1 MNFDRLE
8 DVRANPMLGLLKKHE
23 SLESLVVDN
32 QITREYKLR
41 QWILH
46 WQRQGIEF
54 RAEGFP
60 TLAYNATPI
69 SLKTDDCRPRIVGL
83 VVSEPIN
90 LGYVLPLTI
99 AKTPN
104 DWEVSDS
111 IPIAVDEIQAITT
124 GFAQAASAEN
134 LTMILATCGLS
145 LTSDLPRTSGT
156 SMDLVLL
163 LAILDFLSDRQARIF
178 SSVCAL
184 GSFEGSKLVQVGSVK
199 AKIDAFWREYGRGTL
214 LISHP
219 DDDVATNHAHRF
231 EKHWQVRSMTE
242 LAQHLEGICEIKTL
256 LHSDRGLSNADLTA
270 FLDRIQ
276 AYENSGT
283 FEQFRES
290 LQQCLLMQTRASQDL
305 VGLATLEQAIG
316 KFMHHLGNAS
326 DAVSYFEK
334 LTATQL
340 ERFNNNQ
347 ISHDQYLNFLT
358 NLAATYVD
366 THHFEKGVELLS
378 DQRSTISSN
387 LKSYSLGTL
396 YKYHNTLGRLLV
408 RLNILGWDEEFRKSL
423 KIQRDD
429 APQELQR
436 TRNFFIEGLLR
447 TNKLEECRVLIRQQE
462 ADTELNAYSREF
474 LHFYRADLARRAGE
488 QSECLDGSHFTK
500 LPYTYAFYLQAIA
513 RQQGRSRAERLDLL
527 DRAALL
533 LKKLADDDEANLLHL
548 LQLFIDVGISVLKN
562 DIQLRDCT
570 RAKIDGLLDQA
581 NHKSMKRHYASAL
594 PQPNQSFE
602 WTDFERLIS
611 LFPYI

>member
-23 SLESLVVDN
+23 SLVVDDP
-32 QITREYKLR
+32 ITRENKLR
-41 QWILH
+41 QWISR
-46 WQRQGIEF
+46 WQSQEIEF

-60 TLAYNATPI
+60 PLVFDATPI
-69 SLKTDDCRPRIVGL
+69 SLKTDRCCPRIVGL
-83 VVSEPIN
+83 VVSEANN
-90 LGYVLPLTI
+90 LGYVVPLTI

-111 IPIAVDEIQAITT
+111 IPIPVDEIQAITT

-134 LTMILATCGLS
+134 LRVILATCGLS
-145 LTSDLPRTSGT
+145 LTSDLPRATGE

-163 LAILDFLSDRQARIF
+163 LAILDFLSNRQATIF

-184 GSFEGSKLVQVGSVK
+184 GSFEGQKLVQVGFVEM
-199 AKIDAFWREYGRGTL
+199 KIAAFQREYGRGTL

-219 DDDVATNHAHRF
+219 DDDVASNHADLF
-231 EKHWQVRSMTE
+231 DAHWQVRSMTD

-256 LHSDRGLSNADLTA
+256 LHSDRELSNADLTA
-270 FLDRIQ
+270 FLDKIH

-290 LQQCLLMQTRASQDL
+290 LEQCLLMQTRASQDL
-305 VGLATLEQAIG
+305 VGLAALEQLIG
-316 KFMHHLGNAS
+316 KFMRHIGNAA
-326 DAVSYFEK
+326 DAVSYFEN
-334 LTATQL
+334 LTAIEL
-340 ERFNNNQ
+340 ERFNNNH

-358 NLAATYVD
+358 NFAATYLD

-378 DQRSTISSN
+378 VQQSTILSN
-387 LKSYSLGTL
+387 LKSYSPRTR
-396 YKYHNTLGRLLV
+396 YEYHNTLGRLLV
-408 RLNILGWDEEFRKSL
+408 RLNILGWDKEFRKSL
-423 KIQRDD
+423 KIQRDV

-462 ADTELNAYSREF
+462 ADTELNEYSREF
-474 LHFYRADLARRAGE
+474 IYFYQADLARRAGE

-527 DRAALL
+527 DRAALRL
-533 LKKLADDDEANLLHL
+533 DESLAGDGEASILHL
-548 LQLFIDVGISVLKN
+548 LQLFITVGISVLKS
-562 DIQLRDCT
+562 DIELRDCT
-570 RAKIDGLLDQA
+570 RAKIDGLLGQA
-581 NHKSMKRHYASAL
+581 NHKSMKRHYASAF
-594 PQPNQSFE
+594 PQSPRSFE
-602 WTDFERLIS
+602 WADFERLIS